1 MFEKELAEFHRKAE
15 EKARREEQMDNLGS
29 LENDLI
35 EQLYQ
40 DAIKAGDYKRA
51 CAINQERK
59 ARREKDK
66 IAAKKAQLEQLQAEL
81 AELEGEADE

>member
-1 MFEKELAEFHRKAE
+1 MFEE
-15 EKARREEQMDNLGS
+15 EKMNDLGS

-40 DAIKAGDYKRA
+40 DAIKAYDYKRA
-51 CAINQERK
+51 SAINQERK

-66 IAAKKAQLEQLQAEL
+66 IAAKKAQIEQLQAEL
-81 AELEGEADE
+81 AELENEQ